1 MYKIIEKID
10 DKTTSK
16 LELSVFYDK
25 GGYNSWTGR
34 EDKRGIKLSVSK
46 VTVTRHETY
55 MTNSFDP
62 RADGNFNM
70 HLETLVRK
78 SAKKLDYWQKKVE
91 EKSDE
96 LLEAWCAKMYSK
108 FFTILGV

>member
-10 DKTTSK
+10 DNTTRELK
-16 LELSVFYDK
+16 LSVFYDK
-25 GGYNSWTGR
+25 GGYNCWTGR
-34 EDKRGIKLSVSK
+34 EKERGIKLSVSNVI
-46 VTVTRHETY
+46 VTGHGAYGIERY
-55 MTNSFDP
+55 DP
-62 RADGNFNM
+62 RAEGNFKM
-70 HLETLVRK
+70 HLETLARK

>member
-10 DKTTSK
+10 DNTTRELK
-16 LELSVFYDK
+16 LCVVYDK
-25 GGYNSWTGR
+25 GGYNCWTGR
-34 EDKRGIKLSVSK
+34 DDKRGIKLSVSN
-46 VTVTRHETY
+46 VTVTGHGAYGIEIY
-55 MTNSFDP
+55 DP
-62 RADGNFNM
+62 RAEGNFNI

>member
-10 DKTTSK
+10 DKTTSELK
-16 LELSVFYDK
+16 LSVFYDK
-25 GGYNSWTGR
+25 GGYNCWTGR
-34 EDKRGIKLSVSK
+34 EKERGIKLSVNC
-46 VTVTRHETY
+46 VTVTSHESYNTE
-55 MTNSFDP
+55 SFAP
-62 RADGNFNM
+62 IADGNFNM

>member
-10 DKTTSK
+10 DNTTRELK
-16 LELSVFYDK
+16 LCVVYDK
-25 GGYNSWTGR
+25 GGYNYWNSQ
-34 EDKRGIKLSVSK
+34 EVERGIKLSVSN
-46 VTVTRHETY
+46 VTVTGYGAYKTER
-55 MTNSFDP
+55 SDP
-62 RADGNFNM
+62 RAEGNFNM